1 MHELKLAEGDPTT
14 YLVDGKPEKMTSRTV
29 SVPVR
34 AADGSQQTRSA
45 TLWSTRWGPVVVL
58 PRAGLNWTAK
68 TAYALKDANLG
79 NVVTPR
85 PRGFGRARN
94 VQEVREATKN

>member
-1 MHELKLAEGDPTT
+1 MR
-14 YLVDGKPEKMTSRTV
+14 SRTV

-45 TLWSTRWGPVVVL
+45 TLWSTRWGPVVVI

-79 NVVTPR
+79 NVRASRRLRWASAARAACRTCAR
-85 PRGFGRARN
+85 P
-94 VQEVREATKN
+94 